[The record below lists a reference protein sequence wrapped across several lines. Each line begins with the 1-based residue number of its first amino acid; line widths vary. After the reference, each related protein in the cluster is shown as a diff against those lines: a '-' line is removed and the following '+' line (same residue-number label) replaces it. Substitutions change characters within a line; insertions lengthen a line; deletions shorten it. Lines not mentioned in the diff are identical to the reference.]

1 MIEYITAYILLGFFF
16 IMFAEWCYSFE
27 DHNDPL
33 TNPERT
39 FLSILWPIGFAVALY
54 SLAKYLFNRK

>member
-1 MIEYITAYILLGFFF
+1 MIEYITAYILMGFLF

-39 FLSILWPIGFAVALY
+39 FLSILWPVGVVVLIY
-54 SLAKYLFNRK
+54 SLIKYLSNRK